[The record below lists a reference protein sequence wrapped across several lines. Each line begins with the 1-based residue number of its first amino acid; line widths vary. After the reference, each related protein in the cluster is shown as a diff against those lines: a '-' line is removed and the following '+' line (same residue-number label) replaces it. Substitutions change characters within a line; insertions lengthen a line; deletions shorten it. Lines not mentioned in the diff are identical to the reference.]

1 MSDVGKSRI
10 VGKPRK
16 VVRYIVLEVDDQKEY
31 DILETYLSKGWE
43 LYGSPVPTRRA
54 GVSQAMVRYEV
65 VEPIKLPVR
74 D

>member
-16 VVRYIVLEVDDQKEY
+16 VVD
-31 DILETYLSKGWE
+31 YLIAYESERVWNLLGEGWE
-43 LYGSPVPTRRA
+43 LYGTPFSTDYQRLN
-54 GVSQAMVRYEV
+54 QAMVKYEV